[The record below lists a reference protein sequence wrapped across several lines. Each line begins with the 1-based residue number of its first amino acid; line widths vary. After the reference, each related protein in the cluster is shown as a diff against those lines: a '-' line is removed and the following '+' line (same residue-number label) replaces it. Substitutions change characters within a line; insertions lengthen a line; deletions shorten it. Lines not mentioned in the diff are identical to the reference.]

1 MVSVDAVAALQ
12 FLVIYLGLE
21 IALRADTTDKVEC
34 REAATGPD
42 GGVPYLIG
50 LASSSADAVSGIIS
64 LSRRTDTA
72 AVSNEIVSRSA
83 DALAIHPLFIAI
95 TSLDALSQI
104 SDVSAIADTLLGG
117 CGVSRIEG
125 TG

>member
-72 AVSNEIVSRSA
+72 AVSN
-83 DALAIHPLFIAI
+83 
-95 TSLDALSQI
+95 
-104 SDVSAIADTLLGG
+104 
-117 CGVSRIEG
+117 
-125 TG
+125 